1 MTNERYAFVEDV
13 KNRKNVARSG
23 GKKGKSRYGC
33 TLPVDYMTT
42 KEKRDAN
49 SRWISVTYDRPIS
62 FDKFLAYS
70 DDDKKKYLQTLI
82 DKYAGDTGKIAK
94 MFGCTEAK
102 IKVFR
107 QNLGVVYNIE
117 RQRDEIMWDA
127 FLTFDEFLRK
137 PMSSDDFKVLDYYDQ
152 TQYISFLI
160 ETMGATIDRIS
171 SELFSK
177 AKGSFGQYLKKHNI
191 SYYHRGN
198 GYRMREEQIKAWEEW
213 LGKGKEP
220 EQVEE
225 QPIALP
231 NEESVDSQDEEIQM
245 VEEQENPIEFVTS
258 EEPNE
263 TESNVIPSMQ
273 VHLRVDSQDQI
284 IEMLSKLP
292 KARKGQIMFVWGK
305 ED

>member
-1 MTNERYAFVEDV
+1 MTDERYSYMEDV

-33 TLPVDYMTT
+33 SLPVDYMTT

-82 DKYAGDTGKIAK
+82 DKYAGDTGKISK

-117 RQRDEIMWDA
+117 REAIIEWDV

-137 PMSSDDFKVLDYYDQ
+137 PMNFGAFKMMDWYDQ

-160 ETMGATIDRIS
+160 EITGVAIDRIS
-171 SELFSK
+171 SNLFGS
-177 AKGSFGQYLKKHNI
+177 AKGSLSKYLKDHNI
-191 SYYHRGN
+191 SYYHRGK
-198 GYRMREEQIKAWEEW
+198 GYRMPKEKIEAWEEW
-213 LGKGKEP
+213 LGKDEEP
-220 EQVEE
+220 EQKTEEPEQKIEETYIHIDIPDKDINTVEE
-225 QPIALP
+225 P
-231 NEESVDSQDEEIQM
+231 EES
-245 VEEQENPIEFVTS
+245 
-258 EEPNE
+258 
-263 TESNVIPSMQ
+263 ESYVIPSMQ
-273 VHLRVDSQDQI
+273 AHFRIDSQDQI
-284 IEMLSKLP
+284 IDMLSKLP
-292 KARKGQIMFVWGK
+292 KAKKGQIMFVWG

>member
-33 TLPVDYMTT
+33 SLPVDYMTT

-82 DKYAGDTGKIAK
+82 DKHAGDTRKIAK

-117 RQRDEIMWDA
+117 RQRDDALWDV

-137 PMSSDDFKVLDYYDQ
+137 PMSYEDFKTLDWYDQ
-152 TQYISFLI
+152 TQYIKFLN
-160 ETMGATIDRIS
+160 ETMGTTLTKIS
-171 SELFSK
+171 VELFKRTQGTLGLYLNDHHIAYTNRGRGCRMSK
-177 AKGSFGQYLKKHNI
+177 
-191 SYYHRGN
+191 
-198 GYRMREEQIKAWEEW
+198 EQAIAWEAW
-213 LGKGKEP
+213 LGKDEEP
-220 EQVEE
+220 EQKTEE
-225 QPIALP
+225 TYIPMDIL
-231 NEESVDSQDEEIQM
+231 DEEVQT
-245 VEEQENPIEFVTS
+245 VEKPE
-258 EEPNE
+258 E
-263 TESNVIPSMQ
+263 TESYVIPSMQ
-273 VHLRVDSQDQI
+273 VHLRIDSQDQI
-284 IEMLSKLP
+284 IEMFSKLP
-292 KARKGQIMFVWGK
+292 KAKEGQIMFVWGK
-305 ED
+305 EN

>member
-1 MTNERYAFVEDV
+1 MTDERYAFVEDV

-33 TLPVDYMTT
+33 SLPVDYMTT

-70 DDDKKKYLQTLI
+70 DDKKKYLQTLV
-82 DKYAGDTGKIAK
+82 DKYAGNTEKISK

-117 RQRDEIMWDA
+117 RQRDETMWDV

-137 PMSSDDFKVLDYYDQ
+137 PMNSDDFKALDYYDQ
-152 TQYISFLI
+152 IQYIGFLV
-160 ETMGATIDRIS
+160 ETMGATIERIS
-171 SELFSK
+171 SDLFGK
-177 AKGSFGQYLKKHNI
+177 AKSSLSRYLKDHDI
-191 SYYHRGN
+191 PYYHRER
-198 GYRMREEQIKAWEEW
+198 GYRMIEEKIKTWEEW
-213 LGKGKEP
+213 LGKDDEP
-220 EQVEE
+220 EQKTEE
-225 QPIALP
+225 QPLVP
-231 NEESVDSQDEEIQM
+231 SKEVPMDTHNEETQA
-245 VEEQENPIEFVTS
+245 VEEPE
-258 EEPNE
+258 E
-263 TESNVIPSMQ
+263 TESDVIPSMQ
-273 VHLRVDSQDQI
+273 AHFRIDSQDQI

-292 KARKGQIMFVWGK
+292 KARKGQIFFIWGK

>member
-1 MTNERYAFVEDV
+1 MTDERYAFVEDV

-33 TLPVDYMTT
+33 SLPVDYMTT

-82 DKYAGDTGKIAK
+82 DRYSGDTGKIAK

-117 RQRDEIMWDA
+117 RQRDEPMWDV

-137 PMSSDDFKVLDYYDQ
+137 PMNSDDFKALDYYDQ
-152 TQYISFLI
+152 VQYISFLV
-160 ETMGATIDRIS
+160 ETMGVTIERIS
-171 SELFSK
+171 SDLFGK
-177 AKGSFGQYLKKHNI
+177 AKSSLSRYLKDHDI
-191 SYYHRGN
+191 PYYHSKR
-198 GYRMREEQIKAWEEW
+198 GYRMSEEKVKAWGEW
-213 LGKGKEP
+213 LGKDDEP
-220 EQVEE
+220 EQKTEE
-225 QPIALP
+225 QPIVPSKEVPMDTP
-231 NEESVDSQDEEIQM
+231 NEDVQTVEEPEEI
-245 VEEQENPIEFVTS
+245 
-258 EEPNE
+258 
-263 TESNVIPSMQ
+263 ESDVIPSMQ
-273 VHLRVDSQDQI
+273 AHFRIDSQDQI

-292 KARKGQIMFVWGK
+292 KARKGQIFFIWGK

>member
-1 MTNERYAFVEDV
+1 MTDERYSYVEDV

-23 GKKGKSRYGC
+23 GKKGKHRYGC
-33 TLPVDYMTT
+33 MLPVDYMTT

-107 QNLGVVYNIE
+107 QNLGVIYNIE
-117 RQRDEIMWDA
+117 RQRDETMWDI

-137 PMSSDDFKVLDYYDQ
+137 PISYEDFKTLDWYDQ
-152 TQYISFLI
+152 TQYIRFLN
-160 ETMGATIDRIS
+160 ETMGATLTKIS
-171 SELFSK
+171 VELFK
-177 AKGSFGQYLKKHNI
+177 RTQGALGLYLNDHHIAYAN
-191 SYYHRGN
+191 RGR
-198 GYRMREEQIKAWEEW
+198 GYRMSKEKAIAWEEW
-213 LGKGKEP
+213 LRKGEEP
-220 EQVEE
+220 EQKTEE
-225 QPIALP
+225 TYIPKDTP
-231 NEESVDSQDEEIQM
+231 NEEIHQI
-245 VEEQENPIEFVTS
+245 
-258 EEPNE
+258 EEPDE
-263 TESNVIPSMQ
+263 TKSYVIPSMQ
-273 VHLRVDSQDQI
+273 VNLRIDSQDQI

-292 KARKGQIMFVWGK
+292 KAKKGQIMFIWGK

>member
-1 MTNERYAFVEDV
+1 MTDERYAFVEDV

-33 TLPVDYMTT
+33 SLPVDYMTT

-82 DKYAGDTGKIAK
+82 DRYSGDTGKIAK
-94 MFGCTEAK
+94 MFGCTESK

-117 RQRDEIMWDA
+117 RQRDEPMWDV

-137 PMSSDDFKVLDYYDQ
+137 PMNSDDFKALDYYDQ
-152 TQYISFLI
+152 IQYIDFLV
-160 ETMGATIDRIS
+160 ETMGASIEQIS
-171 SELFSK
+171 FELF
-177 AKGSFGQYLKKHNI
+177 GQSRGNLRLYLKNHNI
-191 SYYHRGN
+191 SYYNRGK
-198 GYRMREEQIKAWEEW
+198 GYRMSEEKIIAWREW
-213 LGKGKEP
+213 LGKDDKP
-220 EQVEE
+220 EQKIEE
-225 QPIALP
+225 QPIAP
-231 NEESVDSQDEEIQM
+231 SKEVPMDIHDETKT
-245 VEEQENPIEFVTS
+245 V

-263 TESNVIPSMQ
+263 TESDVIPSMQ
-273 VHLRVDSQDQI
+273 AHFRIDSQDQI
-284 IEMLSKLP
+284 VEMLSKLP
-292 KARKGQIMFVWGK
+292 KAKKGQIFFIWGK

>member
-1 MTNERYAFVEDV
+1 MDYQRGDVKMTDERYAFVEDV
-13 KNRKNVARSG
+13 KNRKNVAKSG

-33 TLPVDYMTT
+33 ALPVDYMTT

-82 DKYAGDTGKIAK
+82 DRYSGDTGKIAK

-117 RQRDEIMWDA
+117 WQRDEIMWDT
-127 FLTFDEFLRK
+127 FLMFDEFLRK
-137 PMSSDDFKVLDYYDQ
+137 PMSYDNFKTLDWYDQ
-152 TQYISFLI
+152 SYYMNFLT
-160 ETMGATIDRIS
+160 EKLGAGINRIS
-171 SELFSK
+171 SELFYCAQSTLE
-177 AKGSFGQYLKKHNI
+177 QYLNRNKI
-191 SYYHRGN
+191 SYYRKER
-198 GYRMREEQIKAWEEW
+198 GYRMLDEKLKQWEEW
-213 LGKGKEP
+213 LGKNDEP
-220 EQVEE
+220 EQKTEETYIPKDTSNEEIHTVEE
-225 QPIALP
+225 P
-231 NEESVDSQDEEIQM
+231 DETKSY
-245 VEEQENPIEFVTS
+245 VV
-258 EEPNE
+258 
-263 TESNVIPSMQ
+263 PSMQ
-273 VHLRVDSQDQI
+273 AHFRIDSQDQI

-292 KARKGQIMFVWGK
+292 KARKGQIFFIWGK

>member
-1 MTNERYAFVEDV
+1 MTDERYAFVEDV
-13 KNRKNVARSG
+13 KNRKNVARSS

-33 TLPVDYMTT
+33 SLPVDYMTT

-82 DKYAGDTGKIAK
+82 DRYSGDTGKIAK

-117 RQRDEIMWDA
+117 RQRDEPMWDV
-127 FLTFDEFLRK
+127 FLTFDGFLRK
-137 PMSSDDFKVLDYYDQ
+137 PMSYDDFKALDYYDQ
-152 TQYISFLI
+152 IQYISFLI
-160 ETMGATIDRIS
+160 ETMGVTIERIS
-171 SELFSK
+171 SDLFGK
-177 AKGSFGQYLKKHNI
+177 AKSSLNRYLKDHDI
-191 SYYHRGN
+191 PYYHSER
-198 GYRMREEQIKAWEEW
+198 GYRMSEERIKVWEEW
-213 LGKGKEP
+213 LGKDNESEEKTEEP
-220 EQVEE
+220 EQKTEE
-225 QPIALP
+225 TYTSMDTP
-231 NEESVDSQDEEIQM
+231 DEKIQM
-245 VEEQENPIEFVTS
+245 A

-263 TESNVIPSMQ
+263 TKSDVIPSMQ
-273 VHLRVDSQDQI
+273 AHFRIDSQDQI
-284 IEMLSKLP
+284 IDMLSNLP
-292 KARKGQIMFVWGK
+292 KAKKGQIFFIWGK